1 MNSAPQARAQ
11 GLAPWMDL
19 LWGAIVL
26 AILFALVIPPVATAQ
41 AAAATMATVVTLI
54 LYAVIVSSVVTRWP
68 PRQDFG
74 WANRATLLRG
84 CMIIVLVAIACAVA
98 AGAELSVTHLWWY
111 AVAALLALILDGV
124 DGQLARRTNSASEF
138 GARFDMELDAL
149 FILGLCLLVFAVG
162 KAGAW
167 VLALGLMRYGFV
179 AAAWALP
186 WMNQPLPPSF
196 RRKTVCVWQ
205 IVTLMVA
212 IVPPAPS
219 LLVSV
224 SLATALI
231 LLTWSFFLDVYWL
244 YQRREQHE
252 PH

>member
-1 MNSAPQARAQ
+1 MDSAPHTGAQ
-11 GLAPWMDL
+11 GFAPWMDL
-19 LWGAIVL
+19 LWSAVVL
-26 AILFALVIPPVATAQ
+26 AVLLALVIPPVASTQ
-41 AAAATMATVVTLI
+41 AAAAALATAVTVI
-54 LYAVIVSSVVTRWP
+54 LYAAIVASVLTRWP
-68 PRQDFG
+68 PHQNFG

-98 AGAELSVTHLWWY
+98 VGAELSVNRLWWY
-111 AVAALLALILDGV
+111 AAAALLALILDGV
-124 DGQLARRTNSASEF
+124 DGHLARRTNSASKF

-149 FILGLCLLVFAVG
+149 FILGLCLMVLAIG

-205 IVTLMVA
+205 VVTLMVA
-212 IVPPAPS
+212 IVPPTPS
-219 LLVSV
+219 LLVGV
-224 SLATALI
+224 SLATALL
-231 LLTWSFFLDVYWL
+231 LLTWSFFLDIYWL
-244 YQRREQHE
+244 YQRRR
-252 PH
+252 

>member
-1 MNSAPQARAQ
+1 MTSAPRAQ

-19 LWGAIVL
+19 LWSAVVL
-26 AILFALVIPPVATAQ
+26 AALLALVIPPVASAQ
-41 AAAATMATVVTLI
+41 APAATLATAVTVI
-54 LYAVIVSSVVTRWP
+54 LYAVIAASVLARWP
-68 PRQDFG
+68 PHQNFG

-84 CMIIVLVAIACAVA
+84 CVIIVLVAIACAVA
-98 AGAELSVTHLWWY
+98 AGSELSVSRLWWY
-111 AVAALLALILDGV
+111 AAAALLALILDGV

-149 FILGLCLLVFAVG
+149 FILGLCLMVFALG

-179 AAAWALP
+179 AAAWVLP

-212 IVPPAPS
+212 VVPPAPA
-219 LLVSV
+219 LLVGV
-224 SLATALI
+224 SLATAL
-231 LLTWSFFLDVYWL
+231 LLLIWSFFIDVYWL
-244 YQRREQHE
+244 YQWREQHE
-252 PH
+252 AP